1 MKAIS
6 ELDAEW
12 LEAYLDDTLS
22 PVQVQHVAQRLLAE
36 PELAQAMHE
45 LRALRALR
53 NAAWRSLEPT
63 ETQAAAM
70 ADRIAGWVRRDR
82 GRQVAWRTARVG
94 AAVAAALAVFL
105 AGWLIRG
112 PTSGALARQTLGTAA
127 DVGHASPG
135 GPSGEP
141 APPFQVAIMDEAG
154 RVIAVQKF
162 AKVEEARQF
171 ADDVMRM
178 EVRRRQVQQGGA
190 MLVSDHF

>member
-1 MKAIS
+1 MKATS

-22 PVQVQHVAQRLLAE
+22 PAQVQHVAQRLLAE

-45 LRALRALR
+45 LRAHRALR

-63 ETQAAAM
+63 EAQAAAI
-70 ADRIAGWVRRDR
+70 ADRIARCVRRDR

-94 AAVAAALAVFL
+94 AAVAAALAVFV
-105 AGWLIRG
+105 AGWIIRG
-112 PTSGALARQTLGTAA
+112 PGSGVLARQTLGTAA
-127 DVGHASPG
+127 DVGRASPG
-135 GPSGEP
+135 GGGAP

-178 EVRRRQVQQGGA
+178 EVRRRQVQEGGA